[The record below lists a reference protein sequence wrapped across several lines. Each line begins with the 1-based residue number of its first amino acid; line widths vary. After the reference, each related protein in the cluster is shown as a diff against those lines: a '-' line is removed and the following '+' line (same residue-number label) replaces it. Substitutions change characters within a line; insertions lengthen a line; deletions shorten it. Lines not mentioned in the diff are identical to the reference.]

1 MDIYYST
8 YAHIN
13 YTLRIGLCGLP
24 YVFLELLF
32 KIKKLLYVK
41 QLSCHGWP
49 FIDLLYV
56 TLCSLA
62 LCSCIF
68 KIIFLNI
75 GELILNFYYLNNL
88 ASMVYIQVHLHAC
101 VWQSVFSLFF
111 LVSEDTGAKANKY
124 LSITDKN
131 IMKNQLY
138 ESWWKAFQSRQLMK
152 TIMICESKLRPLL
165 MLFAL

>member
-41 QLSCHGWP
+41 QLSWHGWP

-88 ASMVYIQVHLHAC
+88 ASMVYIQVNLHAC
-101 VWQSVFSLFF
+101 VWQSVFALFVF
-111 LVSEDTGAKANKY
+111 FFWFQKTLEQRQI
-124 LSITDKN
+124 SIS
-131 IMKNQLY
+131 QLLIRT
-138 ESWWKAFQSRQLMK
+138 SWRINYMSHG
-152 TIMICESKLRPLL
+152 EKLFNPDN
-165 MLFAL
+165 